1 MIESETNYTVVA
13 LPLIPS
19 AMEDPDLLQ
28 SESAIVY
35 VIVK

>member
-13 LPLIPS
+13 LPLIPTVV
-19 AMEDPDLLQ
+19 EDPDLLQ
-28 SESAIVY
+28 SASAIVY